1 MTEDKQV
8 QMKREEYVG
17 GDVVLE
23 DIIPKTATDAVL
35 DPTNGNNLA
44 ETLNA
49 VWAAIN
55 NKLSRIVNSVNGRTG
70 VVILT
75 AADVG
80 LENVDNV
87 STDDLKS
94 WVINLVAEQFHNK
107 HLILANYMAEI
118 DNIRDTGDT
127 KYDGVSF
134 VASHLMDDPDDH
146 TMVIGYFFTDNNN
159 SLTYNYRTFDL
170 DDEYGV
176 GKFWYAD
183 DHTTILGEYFNDY
196 ENNVAAG
203 TFSHVEG
210 SRNTTTGAY
219 SHLEGCQNT
228 NSGASVH
235 MGGTGNNNSGSNVY
249 MSGELN
255 TNAGDFTF
263 IHGQNNKVNGYGD
276 ASFVVG
282 DGNDLRIPESFLFGK
297 NNKAEDQSMQIGLN
311 DEIIES
317 NTLNFIIGKDNYA
330 DGDMTNIFGIGNN
343 VTDDYCT
350 IIGGYNNLNDTSAS
364 TVIGDGNE
372 VILGANVTIFG
383 YANAAS
389 YGANDVII
397 MGSQCASSLAEGRTF
412 GYRTNSIGQRAV
424 NFGHGEWMNWECEYV
439 LLTEEPSDWS
449 SKYTDYF
456 TKVGL
461 EYVPVPVA
469 PDVPPF
475 AFDTYYKANNIQI
488 ELRGGSEVF
497 KPTSFS
503 PTTRFEEFIP
513 LYDNRHRQQEHLN
526 DYRWSIAYGA
536 GSVLFG
542 EVNVVG
548 GVDDFV
554 EGYHNITYGKT
565 NSFSSNVARTNN
577 HVEGSDNEL
586 RWRVRDYD
594 VLYAMPATWAN
605 TFDTYY
611 EKNQNDEYVHVS
623 GDTAPVWEAGKYYDS
638 SRIYP
643 CISTHVE
650 GSENIVTDVDISHVE
665 GQDNIVSHIKNSHIE
680 GTENNPYVDRSL
692 ILPNKGASSITDVHI
707 EGHRNLI
714 NEHGLDATVQS
725 YSHTE
730 GMYNVYAGTGSHVQN
745 LKNSAD
751 DYGTAMGAFN
761 RATPFTTVVGFS
773 NKVTEPTVKPVA
785 IVWWAGDMMSL
796 PDKKY
801 RSNRFMVVTDSL
813 DQSYEFISPF
823 DGSHATVSIT
833 YLSSSS
839 DIETVSGLDGGQIFT
854 PVASSPN
861 RWRVKRSIL
870 EGLTNSPIDST
881 TDLNDPTISIFMEI
895 TYNESIGDHLFEVGN
910 GGFAAEDFRTDF
922 NANAFAVGTEGNAY
936 VQNDV
941 RLHYE
946 HITTT
951 QTGVVD
957 QGGGQMISGESSTRE
972 VVPVSLQKLIKKLL
986 DDGVISIEDITT
998 DEFK

>member
-17 GDVVLE
+17 ADVVLE
-23 DIIPKTATDAVL
+23 DVIPKTATDAVQ

-44 ETLNA
+44 ETLDA
-49 VWAAIN
+49 IWSAIN

-107 HLILANYMAEI
+107 HLILTDTKADI
-118 DNIRDTGDT
+118 DNILDTGDT

-134 VASHLMDDPDDH
+134 VASHLTDDPDDH
-146 TMVIGYFFTDNNN
+146 TMVIGYFYTDDNN
-159 SLTYNYRTFDL
+159 SLTYDYRTFDL

-176 GKFWYAD
+176 GKFWYAP
-183 DHTTILGEYFNDY
+183 DHVTILGEYFNDY

-210 SRNTTTGAY
+210 SRNRTTGAY
-219 SHLEGCQNT
+219 SHLEGCQNE

-249 MSGELN
+249 ISGESN

-263 IHGQNNKVNGYGD
+263 IHGQNNNVNKYGD

-282 DGNDLRIPESFLFGK
+282 DTNDLRIPESFLFGK
-297 NNKAEDQSMQIGLN
+297 NNRAEDQSMQIGLN

-317 NTLNFIIGKDNYA
+317 NKLNFIVGEDNHVDGNMSTIIGL
-330 DGDMTNIFGIGNN
+330 GNN
-343 VTDDYCT
+343 VNNDYCT
-350 IIGGYNNLNDTSAS
+350 IIGGHNTMRSS
-364 TVIGDGNE
+364 RETTIIGDGNE
-372 VILGANVTIFG
+372 VGSALDSFVYGIANSVDYAANNTVLFG
-383 YANAAS
+383 FR
-389 YGANDVII
+389 
-397 MGSQCASSLAEGRTF
+397 CTSSLAFARTF
-412 GYRTNSIGQRAV
+412 GYQTNTMGENAV
-424 NFGHGEWMNWECEYV
+424 NFGHGAEMNWEYEYV
-439 LLTEEPSDWS
+439 LLTEEPSDWNDD
-449 SKYTDYF
+449 YTKYF
-456 TKVGL
+456 TKVGM
-461 EYVPVPVA
+461 EYVNIPSGEQA
-469 PDVPPF
+469 PDF
-475 AFDTYYKANNIQI
+475 ALDTYYKAINVQV
-488 ELRGGSEVF
+488 ETRDGSKFNKVM
-497 KPTSFS
+497 PY
-503 PTTRFEEFIP
+503 PGITRFDEIAA
-513 LYDNRHRQQEHLN
+513 LRSTSQLGN
-526 DYRWSIAYGA
+526 WSFAYGA
-536 GSVLFG
+536 GSILFG
-542 EVNVVG
+542 QGNIAG
-548 GVDDFV
+548 GVNDFV
-554 EGYHNITYGKT
+554 EGSMNITYGKQQ
-565 NSFSSNVARTNN
+565 SFGGSTASNAN
-577 HVEGSDNEL
+577 HVEGELNEL
-586 RWRVRDYD
+586 HWKAVDYNE
-594 VLYAMPATWAN
+594 LTSMPSNWAN
-605 TFDTYY
+605 KFKTYY
-611 EKNQNDEYVHVS
+611 EKNLNNEYVHVS
-623 GDTAPVWEAGKYYDS
+623 GTVAPAWEAGKYYD
-638 SRIYP
+638 IGIVVP
-643 CISTHVE
+643 CNSTHVE
-650 GSENIVTDVDISHVE
+650 GNHNIVTDVNMSHIE
-665 GQDNIVSHIKNSHIE
+665 GQNNIVSHVGNSHIE

-692 ILPNKGASSITDVHI
+692 ILPGQTSSSILGVHI
-707 EGHRNLI
+707 EGYRNLI

-730 GMYNVYAGTGSHVQN
+730 GVYNVYAGTGSHIQN
-745 LKNSAD
+745 IKNSAD

-761 RATPFTTVVGFS
+761 RATPFATVVGFS
-773 NKVTEPTVKPVA
+773 NKVTEPTVKPVT

-823 DGSHATVSIT
+823 VITHATVSIT
-833 YLSSSS
+833 YMTAYSQ
-839 DIETVSGLDGGQIFT
+839 IETVSGLDGSQIFKSVT
-854 PVASSPN
+854 NSPN
-861 RWRVKRSIL
+861 RWRVKRSAL
-870 EGLTNSPIDST
+870 EGLTDSPIDST
-881 TDLNDPTISIFMEI
+881 TDLTDPTITIFMEI

-922 NANAFAVGTEGNAY
+922 NANAFAVGVEGNAY

-946 HITTT
+946 HITST
-951 QTGVVD
+951 QTGVID

>member
-17 GDVVLE
+17 TDVVLE
-23 DIIPKTATDAVL
+23 DIIPKTATDAVQ

-49 VWAAIN
+49 IWAAIN
-55 NKLSRIVNSVNGRTG
+55 NKLSRNVNSVNGRTG

-159 SLTYNYRTFDL
+159 ALTYNYRTFDL

-176 GKFWYAD
+176 GKFYYAA

-210 SRNTTTGAY
+210 SRNRTTGAY
-219 SHLEGCQNT
+219 SHLEGCQNENT
-228 NSGASVH
+228 GASVH
-235 MGGTGNNNSGSNVY
+235 MGGTGNKNSGSNVY

-282 DGNDLRIPESFLFGK
+282 NGNDLRIPESFLFGK

-317 NTLNFIIGKDNYA
+317 NKLNFMVGEDNYA
-330 DGDMTNIFGIGNN
+330 EGDMSTIIGIGNN
-343 VTDDYCT
+343 VTNTNYCT
-350 IIGGYNNLNDTSAS
+350 IIGGYNTSNCPNS
-364 TVIGDGNE
+364 TVIGDAN
-372 VILGANVTIFG
+372 ILSHGSNAVIFG
-383 YANAAS
+383 HGNHIQYGSDDSMMFAFQSTAS
-389 YGANDVII
+389 LQENY
-397 MGSQCASSLAEGRTF
+397 TF
-412 GYRTNSIGQRAV
+412 GYRTNTAGQRAM
-424 NFGHGEWMNWECEYV
+424 NFGYGQEMDWELEYV
-439 LLTEEPSDWS
+439 LLTEKPSDWDTE
-449 SKYTDYF
+449 YTRYF
-456 TKVGL
+456 TKVGM
-461 EYVPVPVA
+461 EYVKIPEGEEA
-469 PDVPPF
+469 PSF
-475 AFDTYYKANNIQI
+475 ALDTYYRSMDVQT
-488 ELRGGSEVF
+488 
-497 KPTSFS
+497 PTRTTGVHLTKVNPF
-503 PTTRFEEFIP
+503 PDETRFEEIIP
-513 LYDNRHRQQEHLN
+513 LHDV
-526 DYRWSIAYGA
+526 DDIKAWSIAYGA

-542 EVNVVG
+542 RGNIAG
-548 GVDDFV
+548 GIDDFV
-554 EGYHNITYGKT
+554 EGKRNITYGNKQ
-565 NSFSSNVARTNN
+565 SVAYQSSESNTN
-577 HVEGSDNEL
+577 HVEGSHNEL
-586 RWRVRDYD
+586 RWRVYKYQALD
-594 VLYAMPATWAN
+594 AMPATWAN
-605 TFDTYY
+605 KFKTYY
-611 EKNQNDEYVHVS
+611 EKNSNDEYVHIS
-623 GDTAPVWEAGKYYDS
+623 GTVAPTWEAGKYYDS
-638 SRIYP
+638 ARFYP
-643 CISTHVE
+643 CTSTHVE
-650 GSENIVTDVDISHVE
+650 GNSNIVTDIEMCHVE
-665 GQDNIVSHIKNSHIE
+665 GQDNTISHITNSHIE

-692 ILPNKGASSITDVHI
+692 ILPDKGASSITGVHI
-707 EGHRNLI
+707 EGHRNLV

-730 GMYNVYAGTGSHVQN
+730 GMYNAYAGIGSHVQN
-745 LKNSAD
+745 FKNSAD
-751 DYGTAMGAFN
+751 DYGSAMGAYN
-761 RATPFTTVVGFS
+761 RATPFSTVVGLL
-773 NKVTEPTVKPVA
+773 NKPSELSTKEITLLYYS
-785 IVWWAGDMMSL
+785 GDL
-796 PDKKY
+796 HTQFDNKY
-801 RSNRFMVVTDSL
+801 RASKFMIVTNDT
-813 DQSYEFISPF
+813 DQSYELFLPVDANST
-823 DGSHATVSIT
+823 TVCIVYMT
-833 YLSSSS
+833 QTTHDL
-839 DIETVSGLDGGQIFT
+839 VRVPGLDGNNIFDL
-854 PVASSPN
+854 VEGSPN
-861 RWRVKRSIL
+861 RWRVKRSVL
-870 EGLTNSPIDST
+870 EGLTNSGIDHS
-881 TDLNDPTISIFMEI
+881 TDLNDPWVNIKMEI
-895 TYNESIGDHLFEVGN
+895 SYNASIGDHLFEVGN
-910 GGFAAEDFRTDF
+910 GAFASEDFRDNF
-922 NANAFAVGTEGNAY
+922 FGANAFAVGVEGNAY
-936 VQNDV
+936 VQNDM

-957 QGGGQMISGESSTRE
+957 QGGGQMISGETSTRE
-972 VVPVSLQKLIKKLL
+972 VVPVSLQKLIKKLI
-986 DDGVISIEDITT
+986 DDGVISIEDIRT